1 MIGVKITILL
11 FVVTVI
17 STIIARLGSKTEDI
31 ETKLKMRE
39 GIYPKYVTVSAV
51 LILITIV
58 GIIFAF
64 LYVMEGGRRMINY
77 TIPVMFRWL
86 DWSKV

>member
-11 FVVTVI
+11 FVVSVI
-17 STIIARLGSKTEDI
+17 STVLSRLRTRTEDL
-31 ETKLKMRE
+31 ETKLKMKA

-58 GIIFAF
+58 GII
-64 LYVMEGGRRMINY
+64 YS
-77 TIPVMFRWL
+77 TIYLLFFM
-86 DWSKV
+86 

>member
-17 STIIARLGSKTEDI
+17 STIFSRARSMAEDI

-51 LILITIV
+51 LIMITIV
-58 GIIFAF
+58 GII
-64 LYVMEGGRRMINY
+64 YS
-77 TIPVMFRWL
+77 TIYLLFFM
-86 DWSKV
+86 

>member
-58 GIIFAF
+58 GII
-64 LYVMEGGRRMINY
+64 YS
-77 TIPVMFRWL
+77 TIYLLFFM
-86 DWSKV
+86 